1 MEAQDGA
8 VTIYNSG
15 AVADPK
21 IKNPYSLKVGLA
33 QMLRGGAIVEVT
45 NPDQA
50 KVAEEAGACSV
61 VVSDPP
67 HSSRGGILRMSD
79 PSLVKDV
86 KRAVSIPVMA
96 RSRVGHFVEAQI
108 LEAIGVDYVD
118 ESEYLAFADEDHYVN
133 KHNFRCPFVCG
144 AQTLGDALRRIREGA
159 AVIRTQGDLSGSGNV
174 AQTVRNVRS
183 IMGQIRMLNNMDDDE
198 VFKFSKSIAAP
209 YDLVAQTKQMGRLPV
224 VQFASGGIVTPADV
238 GLMMQLGCDGVFIGS
253 DVFGSPDPYK
263 RVRGIADAVR
273 NYNDPDVLVETSSGL
288 AGLMAGMSLGED
300 RIEGFVRGGV

>member
-1 MEAQDGA
+1 MASQDGA
-8 VTIYNSG
+8 VTIYTSG
-15 AVADPK
+15 AVADATK
-21 IKNPYSLKVGLA
+21 KKNPYSLKVGLA

-50 KVAEEAGACSV
+50 KLAEDAGACSV
-61 VVSDPP
+61 NVSSP
-67 HSSRGGILRMSD
+67 RGAAAGILRMPD
-79 PSLVKDV
+79 PSLVKAI

-118 ESEYLAFADEDHYVN
+118 ESEYLAVADEDHYIN

-144 AQTLGDALRRIREGA
+144 AETLGDALRRIREGA
-159 AVIRTQGDLSGSGNV
+159 ALIRTQGDLSGSDNV
-174 AQTVRNVRS
+174 ARTVRNVRA
-183 IMGQIRMLNNMDDDE
+183 IMSQIRMLNNMDDDE
-198 VFKFSKSIAAP
+198 VFAFSKSIAAP

-238 GLMMQLGCDGVFIGS
+238 GLVMQLGCDGVFIGS
-253 DVFGSPDPYK
+253 DVFGAADPYK
-263 RVRGIADAVR
+263 RVRGIVDAVR

-288 AGLMAGMSLGED
+288 AGLSLGED
-300 RIEGFVRGGV
+300 RIEEFGRGGV